1 MLLPT
6 FQCVHLPGTSLGA
19 GDTVMGQKTH
29 TNPAPMDLLVSAH
42 TPKQANQYII
52 LTSAIGEKLFEEN
65 S

>member
-1 MLLPT
+1 
-6 FQCVHLPGTSLGA
+6 
-19 GDTVMGQKTH
+19 MGQKTH

-65 S
+65 SWLKGQVPLEMAAILAG